1 MKLVKLSLATALV
14 AGALTTTSFAT
25 PLEEAVKDVDL
36 GGYMFVRYTFDQ
48 NKDKVF
54 GNDHKTRGV
63 WRFKSEVNLKTK
75 VDDNFFG
82 VAGLRVDANGQNTR
96 DGGAVAK
103 APYDVYNLH
112 LGYNVG
118 GTTVL
123 VGRQNIDTFF
133 TDDLFGD
140 GVAVLNSDIEGL
152 TLAALWMDN
161 LNKDSNIVDQL
172 NDIVDDNATLYNAGR
187 DRVVNNDL
195 FGAAVIGSYDPIA
208 FQLWAARLT
217 STADLY
223 AGEVSGSFDVADD
236 VNVGF
241 KAQVG
246 ASKINKNFKDFVK
259 AKLGGADIDG
269 TTFFGGEL
277 SSAFFG
283 ADVAAGYVQYGK
295 KDKLSLVSLE
305 DDGKFL
311 KAGEQASFNYSLF
324 QDKNNALYVTA
335 GYAIPD
341 SDVNVGLDYVHH
353 ENKAEDS
360 KTKQDEIVA
369 RAGYAYN
376 SKLNFSGYAS
386 YLKVKAGEDK
396 TNNTQVRFTAKYSF

>member
-48 NKDKVF
+48 NKDKVY
-54 GNDHKTRGV
+54 GNDHKTKGT

-82 VAGLRVDANGQNTR
+82 VAGLRIDANGQNTR
-96 DGGAVAK
+96 DGGEVAK

-161 LNKDSNIVDQL
+161 LYNDGDIVDQL
-172 NDIVDDNATLYNAGR
+172 SSIEDNATILKAGR
-187 DRVVNNDL
+187 DRIVNNDL

-223 AGEVSGSFDVADD
+223 AGEVTGSFDVADD

-246 ASKINKNFKDFVK
+246 ASKINSGFEDFIK
-259 AKLGGADIDG
+259 TALDAEIDG

-295 KDKLSLVSLE
+295 KGKLSLVSLE

-311 KAGEQASFNYSLF
+311 KAGEQTDFYYSLF
-324 QDKNNALYVTA
+324 QDKNNAFYVTA

-341 SDVNVGLDYVHH
+341 SDVKVGLDYVHH

-386 YLKVKAGEDK
+386 YLKVKEDGQDN

>member
-36 GGYMFVRYTFDQ
+36 GGYMFVRYTFNQ

-54 GNDHKTRGV
+54 GSDANSSKHKTNGV

-82 VAGLRVDANGQNTR
+82 VAGLRIDANGQNTR

-161 LNKDSNIVDQL
+161 LYKDGNIVD
-172 NDIVDDNATLYNAGR
+172 DVYAIVDENATLANKIR

-246 ASKINKNFKDFVK
+246 TSKINKNFKDEMGV
-259 AKLGGADIDG
+259 DG